1 MSSILL
7 YLFSGVWSV
16 CTVQKL
22 WEKNCWRCK
31 FLILFKI
38 EIQLSTFNLSFTFK
52 YSNPDILSQCT
63 IKHCSHLKLLLT
75 ENWKL
80 FFLQNPEAMWMLE
93 FTHCQECGK
102 QRQQNN
108 FCPLCD
114 KCYSDDDFE
123 SKMVH
128 CVKCDHWVHAECQG
142 ITVDQYEC
150 LTDLPEEVQFICRRC
165 YEDQVSSP
173 WYKELMEEM
182 EAGYERVI
190 IISR

>member
-1 MSSILL
+1 
-7 YLFSGVWSV
+7 
-16 CTVQKL
+16 
-22 WEKNCWRCK
+22 
-31 FLILFKI
+31 
-38 EIQLSTFNLSFTFK
+38 
-52 YSNPDILSQCT
+52 
-63 IKHCSHLKLLLT
+63 
-75 ENWKL
+75 
-80 FFLQNPEAMWMLE
+80 MWMLE

-190 IISR
+190 IISRGVFIIIWYNCRR